1 MVESFQVVQVTRYPP
16 ANAGDARN
24 WVQYLGREDPLEKER
39 VPHAL
44 WLANILRII
53 LYP

>member
-1 MVESFQVVQVTRYPP
+1 MQEMQET
-16 ANAGDARN
+16 G
-24 WVQYLGREDPLEKER
+24 VQYLGREDPLEKER

-44 WLANILRII
+44 WLANILRIN